1 MDGTA
6 SQSQKACFRLAA
18 ACCRCP
24 ADACN
29 NAVIAAVRD
38 IDDWPLFL
46 RVLRRHRI
54 EALAQAALSA
64 AAVVVSE
71 DIDTALQR
79 RARAIAQRNLAMA
92 AETAR
97 LQSVLDA
104 AGVPA
109 LVLKG
114 AALAQLVY
122 GSIAFKFSQ
131 DIDLLIAPESRD
143 AAIGCLESDGYRLA
157 RPAPHLDRHQRAL
170 VAAYGREVALRHPE
184 RRIEVEL
191 RWQPVNSPS
200 LLAGVSASSPHQDV
214 ALGDA
219 LSVRTLRDDDL
230 FAYLCVHGG
239 GHGWSRLQWLAD
251 LNAFIAM
258 RDEAALLRLYRHAQ
272 AIGAGPC
279 AMTALALCRRLFGR
293 VLPAEIARDIH
304 ASMRTRLAVAMALN
318 LMTGPDV
325 TAEIRERRFGTTRV
339 VLMQL
344 LFGSSLRHYAS
355 LVRELCF
362 RLDDMLVWPLPR
374 ALHFVYPLLR
384 LPLWLWRKVAAAPRP
399 RREAGSI

>member
-1 MDGTA
+1 
-6 SQSQKACFRLAA
+6 LA
-18 ACCRCP
+18 
-24 ADACN
+24 
-29 NAVIAAVRD
+29 
-38 IDDWPLFL
+38 
-46 RVLRRHRI
+46 
-54 EALAQAALSA
+54 
-64 AAVVVSE
+64 
-71 DIDTALQR
+71 
-79 RARAIAQRNLAMA
+79 
-92 AETAR
+92 
-97 LQSVLDA
+97 
-104 AGVPA
+104 
-109 LVLKG
+109 
-114 AALAQLVY
+114 Y
-122 GSIAFKFSQ
+122 GSIAIKFSQ

-143 AAIGCLESDGYRLA
+143 AATRCLERDGYRLS

-200 LLAGVSASSPHQDV
+200 LLAGVSASSLHQDV
-214 ALGDA
+214 ALDGA
-219 LSVRTLRDDDL
+219 LPVRTLRDDDL

-251 LNAFIAM
+251 LNAFLAM
-258 RDEAALLRLYRHAQ
+258 RDEAVLLRLYWHAQ
-272 AIGAGPC
+272 AIGAGSC

-304 ASMRTRLAVAMALN
+304 ASMRTRLAVAMALD

-362 RLDDMLVWPLPR
+362 RLDDMLAWPLPR

-384 LPLWLWRKVAAAPRP
+384 LPLWLWRKVVAAPRP
-399 RREAGSI
+399 RRQAGST